1 MMSSSLSLSSDLLE
15 LAASLHHSFHR
26 PELLQQALTHSSF
39 ANEHPN
45 GSASASDHYSDSDSD
60 NEQLEF
66 LGDAVL
72 SIVTS
77 EYLFRQFPNY
87 SEGELSKLRAHL
99 VSSRHLVKAARAL
112 HLGEY
117 IRLGRGEERSG
128 GRSKQVVLAD
138 CIEALIAAL
147 YLDGGIEAARRFI
160 LPAII
165 TPELER
171 MGADPAAR
179 TAGTDFKSTLQE
191 LLQAHGRP
199 QPSYHVVAQSGP
211 EHKKIFTIE
220 LQLDAAY
227 TVKAEG
233 PSKKHA
239 EQRAAELALA
249 HLRTHPIEDAP

>member
-1 MMSSSLSLSSDLLE
+1 MSSSLPSNLLE
-15 LAASLHHSFHR
+15 LAASLQHSFHR

-45 GSASASDHYSDSDSD
+45 GAPKSDSDSDSD

-77 EYLFRQFPNY
+77 DYLYRQFPNY
-87 SEGELSKLRAHL
+87 SEGDLSKLRAHL

-117 IRLGRGEERSG
+117 IRLGRGEERTG
-128 GRSKQVVLAD
+128 GRTKHVILAD
-138 CIEALIAAL
+138 SIEAIIAAL
-147 YLDGGIEAARRFI
+147 YLDAGIEAARRFI
-160 LPAII
+160 LPTII
-165 TPELER
+165 LPELER
-171 MGADPAAR
+171 MGADPAAL

-191 LLQAHGRP
+191 LLQAHGYP
-199 QPSYHVVAQSGP
+199 QPSYRVIAQSGP

-220 LQLDAAY
+220 LQLNGIY
-227 TVKAEG
+227 SVKAEG
-233 PSKKHA
+233 SSKKHA
-239 EQRAAELALA
+239 EQLAAELALE
-249 HLRTHPIEDAP
+249 HLRTHPIQDAT